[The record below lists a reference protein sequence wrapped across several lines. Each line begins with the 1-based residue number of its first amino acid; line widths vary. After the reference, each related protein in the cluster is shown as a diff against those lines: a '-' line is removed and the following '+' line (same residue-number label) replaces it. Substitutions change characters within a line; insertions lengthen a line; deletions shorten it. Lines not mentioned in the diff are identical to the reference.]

1 MLDMNKYT
9 TKAVADNVVV
19 VNGVKYTDLTDEK
32 TEKIMAI
39 IFDDVPKKVVS
50 TELHIAEPKAVK
62 KQTIVGK
69 VGYEDDFTTVTD
81 NNGEYRLYIHCPVR
95 GDKGDKIRYAIKAN
109 AKKDFGATFGGNFD
123 SGDIY
128 WVFPNKT
135 KANGFVKA
143 RKDYAK
149 ANAK

>member
-1 MLDMNKYT
+1 MLQLNNSIKELKDNTIVINGVEIGKVT
-9 TKAVADNVVV
+9 DTVAQQIISL
-19 VNGVKYTDLTDEK
+19 VNG
-32 TEKIMAI
+32 ANS
-39 IFDDVPKKVVS
+39 VS
-50 TELHIAEPKAVK
+50 SELHIEEPKKATP
-62 KQTIVGK
+62 KQKIVGK
-69 VGYEDDFTTVTD
+69 VGYQDDFTTVTD
-81 NNGEYRLYIHCPVR
+81 NDGEYRLYIHCPIK

-135 KANGFVKA
+135 KANAFVKA